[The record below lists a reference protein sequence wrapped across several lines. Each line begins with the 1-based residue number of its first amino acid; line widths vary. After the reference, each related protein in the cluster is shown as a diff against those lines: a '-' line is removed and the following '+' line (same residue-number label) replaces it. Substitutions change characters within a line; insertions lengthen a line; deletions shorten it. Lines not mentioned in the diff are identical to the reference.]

1 MTRQEPG
8 DLETRVDESRRPP
21 ARAADAVAPAALRVA
36 KEQGLARRETS
47 AADDAN
53 WRGSSLDLAN
63 GLDVKVMQSKL
74 SADTLD
80 RLFGSR

>member
-1 MTRQEPG
+1 M
-8 DLETRVDESRRPP
+8 DLDSSTDESRRPP
-21 ARAADAVAPAALRVA
+21 VRAPDPAASAALRLA
-36 KEQGLARRETS
+36 KDNPQGSQRRETS
-47 AADDAN
+47 MPIDTN
-53 WRGSSLDLAN
+53 WRASSLDLAN